1 MNNYEKLAY
10 SMNGLGEF
18 NMTGSDVAEINRSL
32 ADLWN
37 AFKGNRS
44 STSNQNQNTDS
55 GGGQQVV
62 YVPTQTSQDNTM
74 LYVALAAVVA
84 MAAMF
89 AFNKK

>member
-18 NMTGSDVAEINRSL
+18 NMDGDDIANINNSL
-32 ADLWN
+32 ANLWN
-37 AFKGNRS
+37 SITGNGS

>member
-18 NMTGSDVAEINRSL
+18 NMNGSDISDINNSL
-32 ADLWN
+32 ANLWN
-37 AFKGNRS
+37 AIKGNGS

-55 GGGQQVV
+55 GDGKQVV
-62 YVPTQTSQDNTM
+62 IVPAQTSQDNTM